1 MVIPVMQPYWPILLP
16 VALTYFCT
24 HMLLTAQVNNTVT
37 PHIKQN
43 SPYIATMTE
52 NARTPMHNG
61 VVLVFTLN
69 SDEKDIDTNSTQY
82 LTNRSRR
89 VSTLEY

>member
-1 MVIPVMQPYWPILLP
+1 MQPYWLILLP

-52 NARTPMHNG
+52 NARKTDAQWGG
-61 VVLVFTLN
+61 VGFYT
-69 SDEKDIDTNSTQY
+69 
-82 LTNRSRR
+82 
-89 VSTLEY
+89 